1 MRALWTAAT
10 GMQAQQLTLDVVANN
25 LANVQTAGFK
35 RSRVDFQDLVYE
47 TLQAPGAQSAQ
58 GQEIPS
64 GFQVGHGSRA
74 VATQRL
80 FIKGDLQ
87 QTGNSLDLAIEGDG
101 FFQVTLPSGETGYT
115 RAGTFKKN
123 SQGQM
128 VTSDGFLIQPQI
140 TVPQN
145 ATNIIVGVDGLVSVT
160 IAGQSQPQHLGT
172 LELARFI
179 NPAGLLSQGRNI
191 FLPTQASG
199 DAITGTA
206 GREGLGT
213 LIQGFVEGS
222 NVNVVEEMVGLI
234 TSQRAYEINS
244 KAIRTADE
252 MMQTANNLIR
262 G

>member
-47 TLQAPGAQSAQ
+47 TLQTPGAQSAQ

-87 QTGNSLDLAIEGDG
+87 QTGNPLDLAIEGDG

-123 SQGQM
+123 SQGQL
-128 VTSDGFLIQPQI
+128 VTSDGFAVQPQI
-140 TVPQN
+140 TIPQN
-145 ATNIIVGVDGLVSVT
+145 AINVIVGVDGLVSAT
-160 IAGQSQPQHLGT
+160 IAGQSQPQQLGT

-179 NPAGLLSQGRNI
+179 NPAGLLSQGRNL
-191 FLPTQASG
+191 FLPSQASG
-199 DAITGTA
+199 DALTGTA
-206 GREGLGT
+206 GRDGIGT

-244 KAIRTADE
+244 KAIHTADE

>member
-10 GMQAQQLTLDVVANN
+10 GMHAQQVTLDVISNN

-47 TLQAPGAQSAQ
+47 ILQAPGATSAQ
-58 GQEIPS
+58 GQEVPS

-101 FFQVTLPSGETGYT
+101 FFQVELPSGDIGYT
-115 RAGTFKKN
+115 RAGAFKKN

-128 VTSDGFLIQPQI
+128 VTSDGFAVQPQI
-140 TVPQN
+140 TIPQS
-145 ATNIIVGVDGLVSVT
+145 ATSVTIGVDGTVSVVQ
-160 IAGQSQPQHLGT
+160 AGQAQPQTVGT
-172 LELARFI
+172 IELVRFI
-179 NPAGLLSQGRNI
+179 NPAGLESLGRNL

-199 DAITGTA
+199 DATPGTP
-206 GREGLGT
+206 GRDGIGT
-213 LIQGFVEGS
+213 LLQGFVEGS
-222 NVNVVEEMVGLI
+222 NVNVVEEMVGMI
-234 TSQRAYEINS
+234 VTQRAYEINS
-244 KAIRTADE
+244 RAIRTADE
-252 MMQTANNLIR
+252 MMQTANNLVR
-262 G
+262 V

>member
-10 GMQAQQLTLDVVANN
+10 GMQAQQMTLDVVANN

-47 TLQAPGAQSAQ
+47 TLQAPGAASAQ

-87 QTGNSLDLAIEGDG
+87 QTGNIFDMAIEGEG
-101 FFQVTLPSGETGYT
+101 FFQITQPSGDTAYT
-115 RAGTFKKN
+115 RAGTFKKD
-123 SQGQM
+123 SQGRL
-128 VTSDGFLIQPQI
+128 VTSEGFPLEPSI
-140 TVPQN
+140 TIPQN
-145 ATNIIVGVDGLVSVT
+145 ALSVTVGVDGTVSVT
-160 IAGQSQPQHLGT
+160 LPGQAQPQQAGQIQLV
-172 LELARFI
+172 RFI
-179 NPAGLLSQGRNI
+179 NPGGLQSQGRNL
-191 FLPTQASG
+191 FLPTAASG
-199 DAITGTA
+199 DATPGTP
-206 GREGLGT
+206 GQDGLGT
-213 LIQGFVEGS
+213 LLQGFVESS
-222 NVNVVEEMVGLI
+222 NVNVVEEMIGLI

-244 KAIRTADE
+244 RAIKTADE

>member
-47 TLQAPGAQSAQ
+47 TLQAPGAASAQ

-87 QTGNSLDLAIEGDG
+87 QTGNTLDLAIEGEG
-101 FFQVTLPSGETGYT
+101 FFQIQQPNGDLAYT
-115 RAGTFKKN
+115 RSGAFKKD
-123 SQGQM
+123 SQGRL
-128 VTSDGFLIQPQI
+128 VTSDGF
-140 TVPQN
+140 TVDPEISIPDN
-145 ATNIIVGVDGLVSVT
+145 ALTVTVGVDGIISVT
-160 IAGQSQPQHLGT
+160 IPGQAQPQQVGT
-172 LELARFI
+172 LQLARFI
-179 NPAGLLSQGRNI
+179 NPAGLLSQGRNLFI
-191 FLPTQASG
+191 PTQASG
-199 DAITGTA
+199 DATTGTP
-206 GREGLGT
+206 GQDGFGT
-213 LIQGFVEGS
+213 LLQGFVEGS
-222 NVNVVEEMVGLI
+222 NVNVVEEMIGLI

-244 KAIRTADE
+244 RAIRTADD
-252 MMQTANNLIR
+252 MMQTANNLVR
-262 G
+262 V

>member
-1 MRALWTAAT
+1 
-10 GMQAQQLTLDVVANN
+10 MQAQQLTLDVVANN

-47 TLQAPGAQSAQ
+47 TLQTPGASSAQ

-87 QTGNSLDLAIEGDG
+87 QTGNTLDLAIEGDG
-101 FFQVTLPSGETGYT
+101 FFQVQQPNGETAYT
-115 RAGTFKKN
+115 RAGTFKKD
-123 SQGQM
+123 SEGRL
-128 VTSDGFLIQPQI
+128 VTSDGFTVQPEITIPQDAVAVTVGLDGTVSVIQAGQAQPQ
-140 TVPQN
+140 Q
-145 ATNIIVGVDGLVSVT
+145 VGTIELV
-160 IAGQSQPQHLGT
+160 
-172 LELARFI
+172 RFI
-179 NPAGLLSQGRNI
+179 NPAGLQSQGRNI

-199 DAITGTA
+199 EAIPGTA
-206 GREGLGT
+206 GRDGLGT
-213 LIQGFVEGS
+213 LLQGFVESS

-234 TSQRAYEINS
+234 ASQRAYEINS
-244 KAIRTADE
+244 RAIRTADE
-252 MMQTANNLIR
+252 MMQTANNLVR

>member
-47 TLQAPGAQSAQ
+47 TLQAPGAASAQ

-87 QTGNSLDLAIEGDG
+87 QTGNTLDLAIEGEG
-101 FFQVTLPSGETGYT
+101 FFQIQQPNGDLAYT
-115 RAGTFKKN
+115 RSGAFKKD
-123 SQGQM
+123 SQGRL
-128 VTSDGFLIQPQI
+128 VTSDGF
-140 TVPQN
+140 TVDPEISIPDN
-145 ATNIIVGVDGLVSVT
+145 ALTVTVGVDGIISVT
-160 IAGQSQPQHLGT
+160 IPGQAQPQQVGSLQ
-172 LELARFI
+172 LARFI
-179 NPAGLLSQGRNI
+179 NPAGLLSQGRNLFI
-191 FLPTQASG
+191 PTQASG
-199 DAITGTA
+199 DATTGTP
-206 GREGLGT
+206 GQDGFGT
-213 LIQGFVEGS
+213 LLQGFVEGS
-222 NVNVVEEMVGLI
+222 NVNVVEEMIGLI

-244 KAIRTADE
+244 RAIRTADD
-252 MMQTANNLIR
+252 MMQTANNLVR
-262 G
+262 V

>member
-1 MRALWTAAT
+1 
-10 GMQAQQLTLDVVANN
+10 MQAQQLTLDVVANN

-47 TLQAPGAQSAQ
+47 TLQTAGANSAQ

-87 QTGNSLDLAIEGDG
+87 QTGNTLDLAIEGDG
-101 FFQVTLPSGETGYT
+101 FFQVQQPNGETAYT
-115 RAGTFKKN
+115 RAGTFKKD
-123 SQGQM
+123 SEGRL
-128 VTSDGFLIQPQI
+128 VTSDGFTVQPEI
-140 TVPQN
+140 TIPQD
-145 ATNIIVGVDGLVSVT
+145 AIAVTVGVDGTVSV
-160 IAGQSQPQHLGT
+160 IQAGQAQPQQVGT
-172 LELARFI
+172 IELVRFI
-179 NPAGLLSQGRNI
+179 NPAGLQSQGRNI

-199 DAITGTA
+199 DAIPGTA
-206 GREGLGT
+206 GRDGLGT
-213 LIQGFVEGS
+213 LLQGFVESS

-234 TSQRAYEINS
+234 ASQRAYEINS
-244 KAIRTADE
+244 RAIRTADE
-252 MMQTANNLIR
+252 MMQTANNLVR